1 MKLKLISIIF
11 LALISVGV
19 QAEGKSA
26 FINPAMV
33 MEKAPQAKTASE
45 TLQNE
50 FKDRESKLRKM
61 VEEINTMEKNYKND
75 SAIMSSDQ
83 RKKAE
88 DEIVQKK
95 RQFQFDQQSLKED
108 VQKRRNELIKEVQKT
123 ISAVI
128 REYGKKHGYDFIF
141 TEGVAYASDTVNI
154 TDEILKELAN

>member
-1 MKLKLISIIF
+1 MKLRLTTLIF
-11 LALISVGV
+11 LALISIGV

-26 FINPAMV
+26 FINPALV
-33 MEKAPQAKTASE
+33 MDKAPQAKTASQ

-50 FKDRESKLRKM
+50 FKDRESKLREM
-61 VEEINTMEKNYKND
+61 VNEINTMEKNYKND
-75 SAIMSSDQ
+75 SAIMNDDQ

-88 DEIVQKK
+88 DQIVQKK

-108 VQKRRNELIKEVQKT
+108 IQKRRNELIKEVQKT

-128 REYGKKHGYDFIF
+128 REYGSTHGYDFIF

-154 TDEILKELAN
+154 TDEILKELAK